1 MGLHA
6 ICVARVAREPD
17 ALYPDL
23 LFRYRAADRAGA
35 DDGLHRRSSCDAY
48 PPSVAGSTVM
58 IEIALLAIALL
69 VITLTLGVP
78 LPYCFG
84 AALMTMY
91 FLGDVTMK
99 GMMLWGFQQLGN
111 PVLLAIPLFVLAG
124 TIMSESGIAASLLRF
139 VNAFIGAISGSGLT
153 GIAAIGPLLI
163 PEMEKRG
170 YPREYATALIANSSI
185 LGLLIP
191 PSVTM
196 IVYGWVTD
204 TSILACFLATLG
216 PGLLIMTAFSVINMV
231 MSRKFD
237 LVLDDKPS
245 FSELSGEVARRGF
258 HAFPA
263 LLMPVIILGGIYGGV
278 MTPTEAAAVAVIYA
292 VPVGFLIYKGLKWSN
307 FLSAGREAATAVG
320 AIMMMILFSM
330 ILSQMFVYES
340 IPQQLVEGIFSITEN
355 KVLLLIMI
363 NILLFLVGMVV
374 NDVTAII
381 LIAPLLLPLMNAIGV
396 SPVQFAAIMGVNTA
410 MGGVTPP
417 YASILYLGAR
427 IGQVKVTKVIP
438 PAMKLILFGY
448 VPVVFLTS
456 LWPDLSLF
464 LPRLFGYD
472 VAP

>member
-1 MGLHA
+1 
-6 ICVARVAREPD
+6 
-17 ALYPDL
+17 
-23 LFRYRAADRAGA
+23 
-35 DDGLHRRSSCDAY
+35 
-48 PPSVAGSTVM
+48 M
-58 IEIALLAIALL
+58 IEVALLAIAAL
-69 VITLTLGVP
+69 VILLTLGVP

-84 AALMTMY
+84 AGLMVMY
-91 FLGDVTMK
+91 FIGDVTMK
-99 GMMLWGFQQLGN
+99 GNMLWGVQQLGN

-139 VNAFIGAISGSGLT
+139 VSAFIGHIRGGLGVVAAVSCAVIGAISGSGLT
-153 GIAAIGPLLI
+153 GIAAIGPILI

-170 YPREYATALIANSSI
+170 YPRAYATALIANSSI

-216 PGLLIMTAFSVINMV
+216 PGLLIMVAFSVINLWMAR
-231 MSRKFD
+231 SFP
-237 LVLDDKPS
+237 LVLDEKPT
-245 FSELSGEVARRGF
+245 LAALAGEATRRGV

-263 LLMPVIILGGIYGGV
+263 LLMPIIILGGIYGGI
-278 MTPTEAAAVAVIYA
+278 MTPTEAAAVSVIYA
-292 VPVGFLIYKGLKWSN
+292 VPVGFMIYKGLRWDN
-307 FLSAGREAATAVG
+307 FLGAGKEAATAVG

-330 ILSQMFVYES
+330 ILSQMFVLENV
-340 IPQQLVEGIFSITEN
+340 PQQIVSAIFAVTEN
-355 KVLLLIMI
+355 KVVLLILI
-363 NILLFLVGMVV
+363 NIMLFLVGMVV

-427 IGQVKVTKVIP
+427 IGKVKVTKVIP
-438 PAMKLILFGY
+438 PAMRLILFGY

-456 LWPDLSLF
+456 FWPDLSLF
-464 LPRLFGYD
+464 LPRFFGY
-472 VAP
+472 

>member
-1 MGLHA
+1 
-6 ICVARVAREPD
+6 
-17 ALYPDL
+17 
-23 LFRYRAADRAGA
+23 
-35 DDGLHRRSSCDAY
+35 
-48 PPSVAGSTVM
+48 M
-58 IEIALLAIALL
+58 IEIALLAIAVL
-69 VITLTLGVP
+69 VLTLTLGVP

-84 AALMTMY
+84 AALMVMY
-91 FLGDVTMK
+91 FIGDVTMK

-139 VNAFIGAISGSGLT
+139 VNAFIGHVRGGLGVVAAVSCAVIGAISGSGLT

-216 PGLLIMTAFSVINMV
+216 PGLLIMFNFSVVNLIMA
-231 MSRKFD
+231 RKFN
-237 LVLDDKPS
+237 LHLDEKPS
-245 FSELSGEVARRGF
+245 FKELSNEVVKRGF
-258 HAFPA
+258 NATPA
-263 LLMPVIILGGIYGGV
+263 LLMPVMILGGIYGGI
-278 MTPTEAAAVAVIYA
+278 MTPTEAAALSVIYA
-292 VPVGFLIYKGLKWSN
+292 IPVGFFVYKGLRWEN
-307 FLSAGREAATAVG
+307 FLMAGKEAATAVG
-320 AIMMMILFSM
+320 AIMIMILFSM
-330 ILSQMFVYES
+330 ILGQMFVYES
-340 IPQQLVEGIFSITEN
+340 IPQKLVGSIFEITEN
-355 KVLLLIMI
+355 KVLLLILI

-427 IGQVKVTKVIP
+427 IGNVKVTKVIP
-438 PAMKLILFGY
+438 PAMTLILTGY

-456 LWPDLSLF
+456 LWPDLSLY
-464 LPRLFGYD
+464 LPRLFGY
-472 VAP
+472 

>member
-1 MGLHA
+1 
-6 ICVARVAREPD
+6 
-17 ALYPDL
+17 
-23 LFRYRAADRAGA
+23 
-35 DDGLHRRSSCDAY
+35 
-48 PPSVAGSTVM
+48 M
-58 IEIALLAIALL
+58 IEVALLAIAVL
-69 VITLTLGVP
+69 VLFLTLGVP

-84 AALMTMY
+84 GSLMVMY
-91 FLGDVTMK
+91 FVGDAIMK
-99 GMMLWGFQQLGN
+99 GNMLWGFQQLGN

-124 TIMSESGIAASLLRF
+124 TIMSVSGIAASLLHF
-139 VNAFIGAISGSGLT
+139 VNAFVGHVRGGLGVVAAVSCAIIGAISGSGLT

-216 PGLLIMTAFSVINMV
+216 PGLLIMFNFSVVNLW

-237 LVLDDKPS
+237 LILDDKPS
-245 FSELSGEVARRGF
+245 FSELSSEVAKRGF

-263 LLMPVIILGGIYGGV
+263 LLMPVIILGGIYGGI

-292 VPVGFLIYKGLKWSN
+292 VPVGFLIYKGLNWKN
-307 FLSAGREAATAVG
+307 FLSAGSEAATSVG
-320 AIMMMILFSM
+320 AIMLMILFSM
-330 ILSQMFVYES
+330 ILSQMFVMEG
-340 IPQQLVEGIFSITEN
+340 IPQQIVASIFEITDN
-355 KVLLLIMI
+355 KVILLILI
-363 NILLFLVGMVV
+363 NIMLFLVGMVV

-381 LIAPLLLPLMNAIGV
+381 LIAPLLLPLMTAIGV
-396 SPVQFAAIMGVNTA
+396 TPVQFAAIMGVNTA

-427 IGQVKVTKVIP
+427 IGKVKVTKVIR
-438 PAMKLILFGY
+438 PAMLLIVTGY

-464 LPRLFGYD
+464 LPRLFGY
-472 VAP
+472 